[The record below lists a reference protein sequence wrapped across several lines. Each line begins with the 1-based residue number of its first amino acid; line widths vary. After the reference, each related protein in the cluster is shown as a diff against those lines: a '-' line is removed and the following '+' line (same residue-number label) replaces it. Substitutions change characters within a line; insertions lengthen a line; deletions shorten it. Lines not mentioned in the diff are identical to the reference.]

1 MVCKLTSTKV
11 PVRPRRRGLAGFL
24 LPEAIFAIAITA
36 ILVLVVAGVA
46 IFSGRSFAAL
56 ANYVELDDYNRIAID
71 KLTRDLR
78 QANRVAAATTTALTI
93 EDADGSSIYYAYSPT
108 GRTLTRTHQ
117 GVQSVLLQ
125 GCDRFTFSLGQRN
138 AVNGTYDVYPAATPA
153 TCKVVNVAWSCS
165 RKVLGMT
172 ENTESVQTARI
183 VIRKQGS

>member
-1 MVCKLTSTKV
+1 MVSKPTSTKR
-11 PVRPRRRGLAGFL
+11 RPGRSAAGFI

-36 ILVLVVAGVA
+36 VLVLVVAGVA
-46 IFSGRSFAAL
+46 VFSGRSFAAL

-78 QANRVAAATTTALTI
+78 QANRVLTASTNSLAI
-93 EDADGSSIYYAYSPT
+93 EDADGSVISYTYDSSAH
-108 GRTLTRTHQ
+108 TLVRTHH
-117 GVQSVLLQ
+117 GIRSVLLQ
-125 GCDRFTFSLGQRN
+125 GCDRFAFSLGQRN
-138 AVNGTYDVYPAATPA
+138 AVNGTYDIYPAATPA

-165 RKVLGMT
+165 RKVLGAT